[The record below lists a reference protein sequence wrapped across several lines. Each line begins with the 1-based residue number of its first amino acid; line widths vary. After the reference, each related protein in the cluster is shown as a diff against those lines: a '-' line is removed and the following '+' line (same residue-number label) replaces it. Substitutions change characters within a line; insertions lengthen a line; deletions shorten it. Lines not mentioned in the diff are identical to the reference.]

1 MQLKRSDQQ
10 GFTLVE
16 VMVALALL
24 TILLMSGG
32 VFMMRATF
40 TSSALNGRQSAV
52 SVANQVLESVRAV
65 DPTFD
70 ADPNQGGVSP
80 LVYGRARSDAV
91 AQWTS
96 AAALGVDLSQTY
108 TGAGSTTYDAAAY
121 DPGSHALS
129 FPLQQTIVN
138 GNRSFVTSIL
148 IGVCTQDDA
157 GGACTKGTTGVL
169 MYRVVVLVQWQGG
182 NDGCPSTGCSY
193 STATL
198 VDPSRDP
205 LFNSSRRPVAN
216 PDSASVTAGS
226 SVDIAVTVN
235 DSGVFAIYGAVTV
248 ITPPTNGTAS
258 VYSTNNIVKY
268 TPKAGFAGTD
278 TFTYTAVD
286 TSNRASDP
294 AVVTIVVTPLGLP
307 TSLPTTLPTTL
318 PTSLP
323 TTLPTGL
330 PTLGLP

>member
-1 MQLKRSDQQ
+1 MQLKDR

-24 TILLMSGG
+24 TILMMSGG

-52 SVANQVLESVRAV
+52 SVANQVLEGVRAV

-70 ADPNQGGVSP
+70 NDPDKGGISP
-80 LVYGRARSDAV
+80 LVYGRARSSVV

-96 AAALGVDLSQTY
+96 AAALGVDVSQTY
-108 TGAGSTTYDAAAY
+108 TGSGSTTYDEAAY
-121 DPGSHALS
+121 DSGTHTLS
-129 FPLQQTIVN
+129 FPLQQTIVS

-148 IGVCTQDDA
+148 VGPCTQDDA

-182 NDGCPSTGCSY
+182 NDGCSSAGCSY
-193 STATL
+193 SAATL

-205 LFNSSRRPVAN
+205 QFNSSRRPVAN

-226 SVDIAVTVN
+226 SVDITVAFN

-248 ITPPTNGTAS
+248 ITAPANGTAS
-258 VYSTNNIVKY
+258 VYSTNNVVKY
-268 TPKAGFAGTD
+268 TPKAGFTGTD
-278 TFTYTAVD
+278 TFTYTVVD

-294 AVVTIVVTPLGLP
+294 TVVTILVTPVG
-307 TSLPTTLPTTL
+307 LPTTLPTI
-318 PTSLP
+318 LP
-323 TTLPTGL
+323 TTLPTALPTLGL

>member
-1 MQLKRSDQQ
+1 MD
-10 GFTLVE
+10 V
-16 VMVALALL
+16 
-24 TILLMSGG
+24 SGG
-32 VFMMRATF
+32 
-40 TSSALNGRQSAV
+40 SGGG
-52 SVANQVLESVRAV
+52 LE
-65 DPTFD
+65 P
-70 ADPNQGGVSP
+70 
-80 LVYGRARSDAV
+80 
-91 AQWTS
+91 
-96 AAALGVDLSQTY
+96 DLH
-108 TGAGSTTYDAAAY
+108 GAGSTTYDAAAY

-248 ITPPTNGTAS
+248 ITPPTNGTAR
-258 VYSTNNIVKY
+258 STRR
-268 TPKAGFAGTD
+268 T
-278 TFTYTAVD
+278 
-286 TSNRASDP
+286 TS
-294 AVVTIVVTPLGLP
+294 
-307 TSLPTTLPTTL
+307 
-318 PTSLP
+318 
-323 TTLPTGL
+323 
-330 PTLGLP
+330 